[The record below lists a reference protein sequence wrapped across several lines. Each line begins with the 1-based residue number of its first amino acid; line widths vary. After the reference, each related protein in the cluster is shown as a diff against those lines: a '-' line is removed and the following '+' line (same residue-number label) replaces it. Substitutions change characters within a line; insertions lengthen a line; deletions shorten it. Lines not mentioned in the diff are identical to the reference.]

1 MSGRVFEDDWSFC
14 AHCGQK
20 KARREVVSR
29 TCTRSMSGLEVD
41 EEYSEQAFC
50 LHCAKW
56 GSYHP
61 DVNDEAKIPF

>member
-1 MSGRVFEDDWSFC
+1 
-14 AHCGQK
+14 
-20 KARREVVSR
+20 
-29 TCTRSMSGLEVD
+29 MSGLEVD